1 MSLFLIWTSNY
12 QGVSLPQIY
21 ISSLRIDTNIYISHH
36 PIQIIPS
43 APLCI
48 LALRVSKICSREFDF
63 RKHIS
68 EMKTWFLRRG
78 YPKKLV
84 ESEIKKVKFSHVS
97 NNKSQKR
104 TLKRTPLIVT
114 YHPLLNSLGKVLSKN
129 LNIFCVDEEVIK
141 VFHPRLM
148 VSFRSARK
156 VSSYLA
162 KAKVYPLERT
172 VESFKC

>member
-1 MSLFLIWTSNY
+1 MSNY
-12 QGVSLPQIY
+12 QEVSLPQIY
-21 ISSLRIDTNIYISHH
+21 ISSLRIDTNIYILHH

-48 LALRVSKICSREFDF
+48 LALRVSKICSMEFNF

-84 ESEIKKVKFSHVS
+84 ESEIKKVKFSHIS

-156 VSSYLA
+156 VSSYLV

-172 VESFKC
+172 V

>member
-1 MSLFLIWTSNY
+1 
-12 QGVSLPQIY
+12 
-21 ISSLRIDTNIYISHH
+21 
-36 PIQIIPS
+36 
-43 APLCI
+43 
-48 LALRVSKICSREFDF
+48 
-63 RKHIS
+63 
-68 EMKTWFLRRG
+68 MKTWFLKRG
-78 YPKKLV
+78 YPKNLV
-84 ESEIKKVKFSHVS
+84 ESEITKVKFSHVS
-97 NNKSQKR
+97 NKRSQK
-104 TLKRTPLIVT
+104 KNIEKNHSSFT

-129 LNIFCVDEEVIK
+129 LNILCMDEEVIK

>member
-1 MSLFLIWTSNY
+1 MSNY
-12 QGVSLPQIY
+12 QEVSLPQIY

-78 YPKKLV
+78 YPKKLA
-84 ESEIKKVKFSHVS
+84 ESEIKKVKFSHVC
-97 NNKSQKR
+97 NNKSQKK
-104 TLKRTPLIVT
+104 TLKRTPLMLHTIHCLIHWEK
-114 YHPLLNSLGKVLSKN
+114 Y
-129 LNIFCVDEEVIK
+129 
-141 VFHPRLM
+141 
-148 VSFRSARK
+148 
-156 VSSYLA
+156 
-162 KAKVYPLERT
+162 
-172 VESFKC
+172 